1 MIGEMFLSMFKGLQ
15 TKYATEIDTV
25 YKQYPQE
32 AFKFIE
38 PG

>member
-15 TKYATEIDTV
+15 TKSTEIDTV